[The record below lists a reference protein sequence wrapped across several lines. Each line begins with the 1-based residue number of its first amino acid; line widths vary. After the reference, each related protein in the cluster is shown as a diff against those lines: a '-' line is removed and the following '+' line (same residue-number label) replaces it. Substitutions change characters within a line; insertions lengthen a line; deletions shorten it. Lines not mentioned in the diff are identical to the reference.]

1 MILLLSFMGF
11 VAASFIIYV
20 TFHIGD
26 DIESQMAIM
35 LALVILLLS
44 FLLAPLWFKL
54 IMLLLLAMI
63 YPLISNRISLSFY
76 RQLNR

>member
-11 VAASFIIYV
+11 VAASSIIYV
-20 TFHIGD
+20 TFHLGD

-54 IMLLLLAMI
+54 IMLIILAMI
-63 YPLISNRISLSFY
+63 YPLISNRISLFFY
-76 RQLNR
+76 RQLD

>member
-1 MILLLSFMGF
+1 MGF